1 MAGCFPIKL
10 TEDLFLVHILTP
22 VAFHEVKDPKLLLK
36 PGVSVARCRVV
47 NKSCAFGA
55 VQA

>member
-1 MAGCFPIKL
+1 MAGCFSIKL
-10 TEDLFLVHILTP
+10 IEDLFLVHIVTP
-22 VAFHEVKDPKLLLK
+22 VGFHEVEDPKFLLK

-47 NKSCAFGA
+47 NKSCAFSA